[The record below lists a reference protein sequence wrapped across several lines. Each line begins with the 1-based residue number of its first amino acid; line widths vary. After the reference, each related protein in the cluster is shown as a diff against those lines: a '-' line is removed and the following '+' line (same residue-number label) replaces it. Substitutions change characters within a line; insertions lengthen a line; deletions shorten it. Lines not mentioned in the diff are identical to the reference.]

1 MKLIDEEEEAKRKK
15 KLEDESTTID
25 PDLHTMD
32 GSESNASGTNSVRN
46 SP

>member
-1 MKLIDEEEEAKRKK
+1 MNKSVVYDS